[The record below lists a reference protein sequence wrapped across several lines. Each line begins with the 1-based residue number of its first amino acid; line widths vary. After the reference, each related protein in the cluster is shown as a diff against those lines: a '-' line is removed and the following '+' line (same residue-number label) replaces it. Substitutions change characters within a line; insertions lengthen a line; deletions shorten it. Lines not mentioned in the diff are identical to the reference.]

1 MRILITNDDG
11 IASPSLYE
19 LVKWAQTKGEVTV
32 VAPKHEQSGKSQ
44 GIELI
49 KPIEIKRTDRF
60 PGALAYV
67 VDSTPADCVRF
78 GIIGLKTTYD
88 LVISGINRGYNIGKD
103 IVYSGTVGAI
113 YEANAL
119 GGRAMAVSTD
129 FGSYELAVANLE
141 RVYTYIEEN
150 RLFDL
155 CDLYNVNI
163 PADTVKGIRIT
174 RQGGA
179 YYSDD
184 FILVGE
190 DLYKQ
195 DGVFMYHD
203 TKNLELDTDAVKNG
217 YISIMPLTVER
228 TDMHVYEKLKS
239 IE

>member
-11 IASPSLYE
+11 VSSPSLYE
-19 LVKWAQTKGEVTV
+19 LVKWAQSKGEVTV

-49 KPIEIKRTDRF
+49 KPIEIKKTDRF
-60 PGALAYV
+60 PGARGFV

-78 GIIGLKTTYD
+78 GIIGLKSTYD
-88 LVISGINRGYNIGKD
+88 LVISGINRGFNIGKD

-113 YEANAL
+113 YEANGL
-119 GGRAMAVSTD
+119 GVRAMAVSTD
-129 FGSYELAVANLE
+129 FSSYELAVANLD
-141 RVYTYIEEN
+141 RVYAYIEEN

-184 FILVGE
+184 FISVGE

-195 DGVFMYHD
+195 DGVFVYHD
-203 TKNLELDTDAVKNG
+203 TQNFDLDTDSVKNG

-239 IE
+239 ME